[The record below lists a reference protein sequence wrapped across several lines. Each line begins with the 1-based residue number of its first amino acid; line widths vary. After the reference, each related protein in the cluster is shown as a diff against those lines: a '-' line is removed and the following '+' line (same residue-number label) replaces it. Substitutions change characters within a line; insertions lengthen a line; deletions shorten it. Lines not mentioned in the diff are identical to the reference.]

1 MASTSRNP
9 FAPSTRFHS
18 KTSPSNSSRQVTL
31 PPLPE
36 LHDPAFLDLLL
47 PPSSDTYSLES
58 RGKAGSG
65 DISLDISNE
74 AARLTQNGHTRS
86 RLLNAFNILDAEMEA
101 EPSRYEP
108 CLKLAWDEDPL
119 STIRL
124 IFHLR
129 SIHQGRA
136 LRAEFYR
143 AFAWLYR
150 NHPRSA
156 IGNLEVLVAPLIAR
170 RGRPR
175 KSDEEKED
183 GWTFAETEE
192 EADLRPDVKVSHGYF
207 KDLLNILLLETNGE
221 LEPESEFEALL
232 PPRIPKSDNPRRNRR
247 REPAINDWAEESIAG
262 GDGGWGTAAAD
273 DGAWG
278 TAAPEWTSAGA
289 AEPSS
294 ATTIPTLASEHN
306 QIVIGGDVDGE
317 KGKVD
322 EEGEGGETASEDSRA
337 SPISTPH
344 SMDSRARREAAG
356 GRRSLSLL
364 PSELQLKCLLS

>member
-1 MASTSRNP
+1 MALNSRNP
-9 FAPSTRFHS
+9 FAPSTKFHP
-18 KTSPSNSSRQVTL
+18 KTSPSNSSRQVVL

-47 PPSSDTYSLES
+47 PPASHTLSLGSQGNPVSD
-58 RGKAGSG
+58 
-65 DISLDISNE
+65 DILLDISNE
-74 AARLTQNGHTRS
+74 TASLTQNGDTRS
-86 RLLNAFNILDAEMEA
+86 SCLDAFDQLNAETETEDYKPFLE
-101 EPSRYEP
+101 R
-108 CLKLAWDEDPL
+108 AWAEDPL
-119 STIRL
+119 NTIRL

-150 NHPRSA
+150 THPRSA

-175 KSDEEKED
+175 KLDEEKED

-232 PPRIPKSDNPRRNRR
+232 PPRIPKSDNPRRTRR
-247 REPAINDWAEESIAG
+247 RSPALGDDWAVEPVAS
-262 GDGGWGTAAAD
+262 GDIGWGTAAAD

-289 AEPSS
+289 AEPSFASTTPALAPEDNQRDS
-294 ATTIPTLASEHN
+294 AENT
-306 QIVIGGDVDGE
+306 DGE
-317 KGKVD
+317 KEEVD
-322 EEGEGGETASEDSRA
+322 EEGEGSETTSENSRA
-337 SPISTPH
+337 SPVSTPH

-356 GRRSLSLL
+356 GKQSFSLL
-364 PSELQLKCLLS
+364 LSELQLKCLLS